1 MRLIGKAVLLLLL
14 SLLPLGVVAHFLF
27 QMESFRV
34 VAASWVLGKNVN
46 ERPCAIEPGRKF
58 TIDFHGMTYYGD
70 SSTLIDHAILCYG
83 DFGLTELSF
92 LSDAV
97 QKIGRADPVFVDVG
111 ANSGVHSLY
120 MSRFAGT
127 VHAFEPYEPV
137 LDRFEQSLRASAVEN
152 VVIHRVGLGE
162 ADAELPFQEPPP
174 DNMGLGSFVDGL
186 HDDTEGKGLVLSVK
200 AGDAYFE
207 GQGIERLDVFKIDTE
222 GFEKPILKGLRKTL
236 ARTRPVGAFELT
248 HKSGFAPLFRD
259 KQELMDVLPPDY
271 SVFVIEREG
280 ESYRLR
286 PFDVDLSTWYDF
298 QAAVAAIPNE
308 LAPAFADHVAAPKQ
322 QVAAN
327 H

>member
-1 MRLIGKAVLLLLL
+1 MRLIGKAVVLFLL
-14 SLLPLGVVAHFLF
+14 SLLPLAVVAHFLL

-34 VAASWVLGKNVN
+34 VAASWILGKNVN
-46 ERPCAIEPGRKF
+46 ERPCAIAPGRKF

-83 DFGLTELSF
+83 DFGLTELLF
-92 LSDAV
+92 LTDAV
-97 QKIGRADPVFVDVG
+97 EKIGRTNPVFVDVG

-120 MSRFAGT
+120 MSRFVRT
-127 VHAFEPYEPV
+127 VHAFEPYKPV
-137 LDRFEQSLRASAVEN
+137 IERFEKSLRASAVEN
-152 VVIHRVGLGE
+152 VVIHSVGLGE
-162 ADAELPFQEPPP
+162 EDAELPFQEPPP

-186 HDDTEGKGLVLSVK
+186 HETTEEKGLVLSVK

-207 GQGIERLDVFKIDTE
+207 GQGIERVDVFKIDTE
-222 GFEKPILKGLRKTL
+222 GFEKPILKGLRKTFD
-236 ARTRPVGAFELT
+236 RTRPVGAFELT

-271 SVFVIEREG
+271 SIFIIQMEG
-280 ESYRLR
+280 DEYHLR
-286 PFDVDLSTWYDF
+286 PFDVDLSSWNDF

-308 LAPAFADHVAAPKQ
+308 LTPAFADHIAAPKQ
-322 QVAAN
+322 QVAAS